1 MHSYIDLVRSTH
13 CCPAHTG
20 DTNIVLILASDG
32 TVTVIHHRY
41 PLPHG
46 RGSASRGSDGR
57 GSDVAHSLFVS
68 QRNGGINAGDSE
80 GGNKSRDGG
89 DAE

>member
-46 RGSASRGSDGR
+46 RGSDGR
-57 GSDVAHSLFVS
+57 GSASTLAAQPAALFVS

-80 GGNKSRDGG
+80 GGNKSRDDG